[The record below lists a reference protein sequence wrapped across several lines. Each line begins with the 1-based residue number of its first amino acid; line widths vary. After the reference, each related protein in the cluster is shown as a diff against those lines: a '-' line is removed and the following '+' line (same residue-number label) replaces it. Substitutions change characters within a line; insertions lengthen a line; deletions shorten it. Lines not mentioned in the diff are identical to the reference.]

1 MPAFTLTDVKSFCG
15 STSYKRGEDYYRLG
29 KVSRLKKS
37 ADGCSYTARVKG
49 SSSYSVEVEIWP
61 DGEISTYCD
70 CPAFYSYDNDCKH
83 IAAVLIAIHDQESGR
98 EALDVAGSRSTGPA
112 WLNTHRPAD
121 NRAAMLT
128 MAEKEAAKY
137 RPAGD
142 LIAHYKMNQ
151 AIGMGESSLDS
162 SSTGQGLGR
171 LKFEYTFRVVTN
183 RFFKNPSVMIE
194 LRTGVKRLYVVQKV
208 KSFLQSVELAKSH
221 PFTALFTYDPMRHE
235 IGEQDRAMLDLL
247 IQMKHNDEA
256 YREYYSDLAGYL
268 PVTDR
273 KDMFVDPRQWAD
285 MLRLLP
291 DVDARL
297 EGLGALGTRM
307 ELGEGKLPLQF
318 HITRKTGANYQLDVG
333 ELANVTV
340 LPSYRCAM
348 MNGMVYP
355 LDPQEIHKLHDLL
368 THMSVTQSNGKLD
381 MSEEQLNGF
390 VQHVLPPLR
399 ELGQVNIA
407 KPLRERIREPEP
419 QIQLYVDYADGILTA
434 RALFRYGAIEIQ
446 PLEERQDAPAEQDC
460 ILIRDAAREGK
471 LLQRLEAAGLR
482 PTGQRWLSETE
493 DEQYEVLYHLLPVLE
508 KEEGAEIY
516 LSQTLQNIVRHRKR
530 QPKVRAD
537 LTGDMNWLDISFEL
551 EQIEERELLHIM
563 RSIVEKKKYFRLRD
577 GSFLSL
583 EEEEYQGFADMMES
597 LGMGAA
603 DLRGNRIQLP
613 AVRALQLPERASVSG
628 SIRFGRDLRQFVKR
642 FNDLDELDYEVP
654 DGLQAQLRDYQAQG
668 FQWLKMLASYR
679 FGGILADDMGLGK
692 TVQSIAYIL
701 SEREQEQES
710 SEEKQPVLIVSP
722 SSLTYNWAQE
732 CARFA
737 PQLRVLVVAGQKK
750 ERAALWAEME
760 EADVIVTSYPL
771 LRRDIEFYAE
781 QPFHTLILDE
791 AQAIKNASSQTA
803 QAVSEINAARRF
815 ALTGTPIENSLDE
828 LWSIF
833 NAVFPGLFTNQKA
846 FRDLPA
852 ERVARIVRPFI
863 LRRLKKD
870 VLTEL
875 PDKIESVQYPEL
887 ATEQKKLY
895 AAYLAKLQ
903 HTTAQDLKTEGFQK
917 SRMKILAG
925 ITRLRQ
931 LCCHPALFV
940 EGYSGPSG
948 KLQHLLEQVEELT
961 ASGRRVLIFSQY
973 SSMLQLIREQLEFAG
988 RTLFYLDG
996 QTPAQERVDMCHR
1009 YNAGEAELFL
1019 ISLKAGGSG
1028 LNLTGADTVILYDLW
1043 WNPAVE
1049 EQAIGRAHRMGQ
1061 KRVVQVIRLVAEGS
1075 IEEKILELQQRKRDL
1090 IDEVI
1095 DAEGSASSAL
1105 TEEDIRELL
1114 SVT

>member
-1 MPAFTLTDVKSFCG
+1 MPAFTLKDVKLLCG
-15 STSYKRGEDYYRLG
+15 PTSYRRGEDYYRLG
-29 KVSRLKKS
+29 KVSGLKKS
-37 ADGCSYTARVKG
+37 ADGCNYTARVKG
-49 SSSYSVEVEIWP
+49 SQSYSVEVEIWS

-70 CPAFYSYDNDCKH
+70 CPAYYSYDHDCKH

-98 EALDVAGSRSTGPA
+98 EALDVEESLSSAPTR
-112 WLNTHRPAD
+112 LNTYRPVD
-121 NRAAMLT
+121 SRAPML
-128 MAEKEAAKY
+128 MIAEQEAAKY
-137 RPAGD
+137 RAAGD
-142 LIAHYKMNQ
+142 LIAQYKSSQ
-151 AIGMGESSLDS
+151 AFGVAEAAMHSVDASQRRE
-162 SSTGQGLGR
+162 R
-171 LKFEYTFRVVTN
+171 LKFEYTFRVENN
-183 RFFKNPSVMIE
+183 RFFNNPRLMIE

-208 KSFLQSVELAKSH
+208 KSFLDRVEHVKPH
-221 PFTALFTYDPMRHE
+221 PFTALFSYDPARHE
-235 IGEQDRAMLDLL
+235 IGERDQAVLNLL
-247 IQMKHNDEA
+247 IQMKHNDDA
-256 YREYYSDLAGYL
+256 YREYYSGLAGYL
-268 PVTDR
+268 PGSDR
-273 KDMFVDPRQWAD
+273 RDMFIDPRLW
-285 MLRLLP
+285 MELLPLLP

-297 EGLGALGTRM
+297 EGVEAPGTRM
-307 ELGEGKLPLQF
+307 ELGEDKLPLQF
-318 HITRKTGANYQLDVG
+318 HITRKADAIYNLDVG
-333 ELANVTV
+333 DLARVTV
-340 LPSYRCAM
+340 LPAYRCAM
-348 MNGMVYP
+348 MNGRLYL
-355 LDPQEIHKLHDLL
+355 LDLQELHKLNDLL
-368 THMSVTQSNGKLD
+368 GTMSVTPSKGKLD
-381 MSEEQLNGF
+381 ISEQQLNGF

-399 ELGQVNIA
+399 ELGQVKIA
-407 KPLRERIREPEP
+407 KPLRERIREPEL
-419 QIQLYVDYADGILTA
+419 QIELYVDNADGRLTA
-434 RALFRYGAIEIQ
+434 RARFKYGDIEIR
-446 PLEERQDAPAEQDC
+446 PLEERQDAPSGEDC
-460 ILIRDAAREGK
+460 ILIRDANREMK
-471 LLQRLEAAGLR
+471 FLHRLDAAGLR
-482 PTGQRWLSETE
+482 HDGQRWICETE
-493 DEQYEVLYHLLPVLE
+493 DEQYEVLYHLLPELE
-508 KEEGAEIY
+508 EEERAEIY
-516 LSQTLQNIVRHRKR
+516 LSQTLQNIVRNRKR

-537 LTGDMNWLDISFEL
+537 LAGDMNWLEISFEL
-551 EQIEERELLHIM
+551 EHVEERELLHIM
-563 RSIVEKKKYFRLRD
+563 RSIVEKKKYYRLRD

-583 EEEEYQGFADMMES
+583 EEEEYQGFGKMMDS
-597 LGMGAA
+597 LGMDAD
-603 DLRGNRIQLP
+603 DLRGSRIQLP
-613 AVRALQLPERASVSG
+613 AVRALQLPERPAAFG
-628 SIRFGRDLRQFVKR
+628 NIHFGRDLRQFVKR
-642 FNDLDELDYEVP
+642 FNDLDELDYELP
-654 DGLQAQLRDYQAQG
+654 NGLQAQLRDYQAQG
-668 FQWLKMLASYR
+668 YQWLKMLACYR

-701 SEREQEQES
+701 SEREQG
-710 SEEKQPVLIVSP
+710 EEKLPVLIVSP
-722 SSLTYNWAQE
+722 SSLTYNWAHE

-750 ERAALWAEME
+750 ERVALWAEMK

-771 LRRDIEFYAE
+771 LRRDIEIYAG

-803 QAVSEINAARRF
+803 QAVSEIQASRRF

-833 NAVFPGLFTNQKA
+833 NAVFPGLFTNQKS

-852 ERVARIVRPFI
+852 ERVARIIRPFI

-887 ATEQKKLY
+887 GTEQKKLY
-895 AAYLAKLQ
+895 TAYLAKLQ
-903 HTTAQDLKTEGFQK
+903 QATEQDLKTEGFQR

-931 LCCHPALFV
+931 LCCHPALFI

-948 KLQHLLEQVEELT
+948 KLQHLLAQIEELT

-973 SSMLQLIREQLEFAG
+973 ASMLQLIREQLESAG

-996 QTPAQERVDMCHR
+996 QTPAQERVDMCQR
-1009 YNAGEAELFL
+1009 YNAGEADLFL

-1061 KRVVQVIRLVAEGS
+1061 KRVVQVIRLVAEGT

-1095 DAEGSASSAL
+1095 DAEGNASSAL
-1105 TEEDIRELL
+1105 TEEDIRQLL

>member
-1 MPAFTLTDVKSFCG
+1 MPAFTLADVRSLCG
-15 STSYKRGEDYYRLG
+15 AASYKRGHDYYRLG

-49 SSSYSVEVEIWP
+49 SNSYSIEVEIWP
-61 DGEISTYCD
+61 DGEMSTYCD

-83 IAAVLIAIHDQESGR
+83 IAAVLIAIHDLESGI
-98 EALDVAGSRSTGPA
+98 ESVYVEGSQSTAPV

-128 MAEKEAAKY
+128 MVEKEAAKY

-142 LIAHYKMNQ
+142 LIAHYKMHQ
-151 AIGMGESSLDS
+151 AAGMGESALDS
-162 SSTGQGLGR
+162 SNTGQGQER
-171 LKFEYTFRVVTN
+171 LKFEYTFRVVSN
-183 RFFKNPSVMIE
+183 RFFKNPSVMVE

-208 KSFLQSVELAKSH
+208 KSFLQSVELAKPH
-221 PFTALFTYDPMRHE
+221 PFTALFTYDPARHE
-235 IGEQDRAMLDLL
+235 IGEHDRAMLDLL

-256 YREYYSDLAGYL
+256 YREYYSDMAGYL

-297 EGLGALGTRM
+297 EGLGASGTRM
-307 ELGEGKLPLQF
+307 VLGEGKLPLQF
-318 HITRKTGANYQLDVG
+318 HITRLTGKNYQLDVG
-333 ELANVTV
+333 ELAKVTV
-340 LPSYRCAM
+340 VPSYRCAM
-348 MNGMVYP
+348 MNGMLYP
-355 LDPQEIHKLHDLL
+355 LDPQEIHKLNDLL
-368 THMSVTQSNGKLD
+368 THISVTQSNGKLD

-390 VQHVLPPLR
+390 VQHVLPQLR

-407 KPLRERIREPEP
+407 KPLRERIREPEL

-434 RALFRYGAIEIQ
+434 RALFRYGDIEIQ
-446 PLEERQDAPAEQDC
+446 PLEERQDAPSEQDC

-471 LLQRLEAAGLR
+471 FLHRLEAAGLR
-482 PTGQRWLSETE
+482 HDGQRWLCETE
-493 DEQYEVLYHLLPVLE
+493 DEQYEVLYHLLPELE

-516 LSQTLQNIVRHRKR
+516 LSQTLQNTVRNRKI
-530 QPKVRAD
+530 PSKVRAD
-537 LTGDMNWLDISFEL
+537 LVAGMNWLEISFEL
-551 EQIEERELLHIM
+551 EQIEDRELLHIM

-583 EEEEYQGFADMMES
+583 EEEEYRGFADMMDS
-597 LGMGAA
+597 LGIGAA

-613 AVRALQLPERASVSG
+613 AVRALQLPERPAALG
-628 SIRFGRDLRQFVKR
+628 NIRFGRDLRKFVKR

-701 SEREQEQES
+701 SEREQEQA
-710 SEEKQPVLIVSP
+710 EEKLPVLIVSP
-722 SSLTYNWAQE
+722 SSLTYNWAHE

-760 EADVIVTSYPL
+760 GADVIVTSYPL
-771 LRRDIEFYAE
+771 LRRDIEIYAE

-887 ATEQKKLY
+887 ARDQKKLY

-903 HTTAQDLKTEGFQK
+903 HTTAQDLKAEGFQK

-1061 KRVVQVIRLVAEGS
+1061 KRVVQVIRLVAEGT

>member
-1 MPAFTLTDVKSFCG
+1 MPAFTLADVRSLCG
-15 STSYKRGEDYYRLG
+15 AASYKRGHDYYRLG
-29 KVSRLKKS
+29 KVSHLKKS

-49 SSSYSVEVEIWP
+49 SNSYSIEVEIWP

-83 IAAVLIAIHDQESGR
+83 IAAVLIAIHDLESGI
-98 EALDVAGSRSTGPA
+98 ESVYVEGSQSTAPA

-142 LIAHYKMNQ
+142 LIAQYKSSQ
-151 AIGMGESSLDS
+151 ALGMAEEAIHSGDS
-162 SSTGQGLGR
+162 SRLRER
-171 LKFEYTFRVVTN
+171 LKFEYTFRVVSN
-183 RFFKNPSVMIE
+183 RYFNSPRLMIE

-208 KSFLQSVELAKSH
+208 KSFLESVEQVRPH
-221 PFTALFTYDPMRHE
+221 PFTALFSYDPARHE
-235 IGEQDRAMLDLL
+235 IGERDQAVLNLL
-247 IQMKHNDEA
+247 IQMKHNDDA
-256 YREYYSDLAGYL
+256 YREYYTGMAGYL
-268 PVTDR
+268 PGMDR
-273 KDMFVDPRQWAD
+273 KDMFIDPGLWTE
-285 MLRLLP
+285 LLPLLP

-297 EGLGALGTRM
+297 EGLGAPGIRM
-307 ELGEGKLPLQF
+307 ELGEDKLPLQF
-318 HITRKTGANYQLDVG
+318 HITRKASANYLLDAG
-333 ELANVTV
+333 DLARVTV
-340 LPSYRCAM
+340 LPAYSCAM
-348 MNGMVYP
+348 MNGKLYG
-355 LDPQEIHKLHDLL
+355 LESQELHKLNDLL
-368 THMSVTQSNGKLD
+368 NNMSVTQSNGKLD
-381 MSEEQLNGF
+381 ISEEQLNGF

-399 ELGQVNIA
+399 KLGEVKIA
-407 KPLRERIREPEP
+407 KPLRERIREPEL
-419 QIQLYVDYADGILTA
+419 QIQLYVDYADGRLTA
-434 RALFRYGAIEIQ
+434 RVLFKYGDTEIH
-446 PLEERQDAPAEQDC
+446 PLEERQDAPSAEDC

-471 LLQRLEAAGLR
+471 FLHRLDAAGLR
-482 PTGQRWLSETE
+482 HDGQRWLCETE
-493 DEQYEVLYHLLPVLE
+493 DDQYEVLYHLLPELE
-508 KEEGAEIY
+508 EEEGAEIY
-516 LSQTLQNIVRHRKR
+516 LSQTLQNIARNRKR

-537 LTGDMNWLDISFEL
+537 LAGDMNWLEISFEL
-551 EQIEERELLHIM
+551 ENIEERELLHIM
-563 RSIVEKKKYFRLRD
+563 RSIIEKKKYFRLRD

-583 EEEEYQGFADMMES
+583 EEDEYQGFGKMMDS

-603 DLRGNRIQLP
+603 DLRGNRIQVP
-613 AVRALQLPERASVSG
+613 AVRALQLPERPVSSG
-628 SIRFGRDLRQFVKR
+628 NIRFGRDLRQFVKR
-642 FNDLDELDYEVP
+642 FNDLDELAYELP
-654 DGLQAQLRDYQAQG
+654 NGLQAQLRDYQAQG
-668 FQWLKMLASYR
+668 YQWLKMLAFYR

-701 SEREQEQES
+701 SEREQEQA
-710 SEEKQPVLIVSP
+710 EEKLPVLIVSP
-722 SSLTYNWAQE
+722 SSLTYNWAYE

-737 PQLRVLVVAGQKK
+737 PQLHVLVVAGQKK
-750 ERAALWAEME
+750 ERAALWAEMK

-771 LRRDIEFYAE
+771 LRRDIEIYAE

-803 QAVSEINAARRF
+803 QAVSEIKAPRRF

-887 ATEQKKLY
+887 GTEQKKLY
-895 AAYLAKLQ
+895 AAYLSKLKQ
-903 HTTAQDLKTEGFQK
+903 ATEQDLKTEGFQK

-973 SSMLQLIREQLEFAG
+973 ASMLQLIREQLESAG

-996 QTPAQERVDMCHR
+996 QTPAQERVEMCQR

-1061 KRVVQVIRLVAEGS
+1061 KRVVQVIRLVAEGT